1 MYNLLSIISFKN
13 IFLALIWLSF
23 FFSINLNPS
32 KLESFNFIEKLRFF
46 LPFCLFVI
54 YIFVN
59 FKSFKNIKLIN
70 ILNLPFILIII
81 LYIFFNLKNPEN
93 NITNLFWP
101 IYMFLSFL
109 FISCFKENFE
119 RKLLLKFTFL
129 IIGLALCFYLS
140 AAILQMV
147 ENKNFMFYGVT
158 GGEESY
164 YGLTTAP
171 RSSGLARFSLLV
183 SIFLI
188 VFYFSENK
196 KNNYFLLIM
205 ITISSFF
212 VIIFQSRTIAFIF
225 YFFLILNITLNFK
238 DFFYDKKLIIFC
250 LIFPL
255 ILATSYNFTVTKI
268 EDKHSQLDNPA
279 LYIIKDT
286 ILRDQH
292 TDLKNKETDIQKKFN
307 RFSSERFF
315 HWNKGIDIIKD
326 NFLVGYGAQA
336 DRLLIN
342 QSIHNALLYAG
353 LSGGIIASI
362 CIIVIYILS
371 IYFFAKFKLF
381 SNKTYNKSFEINL
394 AINVLVVLNL
404 RSLLET
410 SFAVFSIDYLIFII
424 AYLYLGNHLINE
436 KKFK

>member
-1 MYNLLSIISFKN
+1 
-13 IFLALIWLSF
+13 
-23 FFSINLNPS
+23 
-32 KLESFNFIEKLRFF
+32 
-46 LPFCLFVI
+46 
-54 YIFVN
+54 
-59 FKSFKNIKLIN
+59 
-70 ILNLPFILIII
+70 
-81 LYIFFNLKNPEN
+81 
-93 NITNLFWP
+93 
-101 IYMFLSFL
+101 
-109 FISCFKENFE
+109 
-119 RKLLLKFTFL
+119 
-129 IIGLALCFYLS
+129 
-140 AAILQMV
+140 
-147 ENKNFMFYGVT
+147 
-158 GGEESY
+158 
-164 YGLTTAP
+164 
-171 RSSGLARFSLLV
+171 
-183 SIFLI
+183 
-188 VFYFSENK
+188 
-196 KNNYFLLIM
+196 M

-255 ILATSYNFTVTKI
+255 ILAASYNFTVTKI

-292 TDLKNKETDIQKKFN
+292 TNLKNKETDIQKKFN
-307 RFSSERFF
+307 RFSSDIFF
-315 HWNKGIDIIKD
+315 NWNKGIDIIKD

-353 LSGGIIASI
+353 LSGGIIAAM

-371 IYFFAKFKLF
+371 LYFFVKFKLF
-381 SNKTYNKSFEINL
+381 SKKTYNKSFEINL

-424 AYLYLGNHLINE
+424 AYLYLGKHFINE